1 MPRRNGQPV
10 GTTPDTRRWWTLAAM
25 ALAVLAI
32 GLDLT
37 ILSTALPTLA
47 RDLHASTTDLQWFA
61 NSYTLV
67 LAALMLP
74 AGAVSDRVGPKPLMI
89 GALVVF
95 GAASVGSG
103 LSTSPGMLTGFRALL
118 GLGAAFLMPVSMSLL
133 TIVFPAEERAR
144 AMGLWITAN
153 SLGVPVGPL
162 LGGWMLD
169 HFHWGWVFFINV
181 PVVLVAL
188 VAVAI
193 LVPRTRGS
201 RAVRIDLPGIVLSSA
216 ALVLLTY
223 GFIRAGQAGWGS
235 SGPWILITAGIA
247 VMAGFVWQ
255 QARTGSGLV
264 DLSLFRSRTFTWSTV
279 LLTVTAFGMMGLMF
293 VLPQYF
299 QSVRGASAFESGL
312 RLLPVI
318 LGLAVGARV
327 GDRLVTRL
335 GGRVVAPVG
344 LGLIIVA
351 GALGAQTTA
360 ASSWWFVHS
369 WETLAGVGMGLALPV
384 LVALGTSELPESRT
398 GTGSAVLQTAR
409 QAGGTLGVAILGS
422 VLAAGYRSGLEVGAL
437 PGSLVRV
444 ARDSVQGAIAVADA
458 VHLPA
463 LADSAKAA
471 FVSGMSLTLVV
482 TSLVLVLPVVAGFA
496 FLPGRRAL
504 ASLEPVTTTREGD
517 GDSAT
522 GSDGIPGVAATM
534 PE

>member
-1 MPRRNGQPV
+1 MTGHRV
-10 GTTPDTRRWWTLAAM
+10 TAAPDPRRWWTLGAM

-37 ILSTALPTLA
+37 ILSTALPTLS

-61 NSYTLV
+61 NAYTLV

-95 GAASVGSG
+95 GAASIGCG
-103 LSTSPGMLTGFRALL
+103 LSTSPGVLTGFRAML

-133 TIVFPAEERAR
+133 TIVFPAQERAR

-153 SLGVPVGPL
+153 SLGIPVGPL

-181 PVVLVAL
+181 PVVLLAL

-201 RAVRIDLPGIVLSSA
+201 RTARIDGIGIGLSSA
-216 ALVLLTY
+216 GLVLLTY
-223 GFIRAGQAGWGS
+223 GFIRAGEDGWS
-235 SGPWILITAGIA
+235 SGAPWRLIAAGVLA
-247 VMAGFVWQ
+247 MAGFVWQ
-255 QARTGSGLV
+255 QSRTGSGLV
-264 DLSLFRSRTFTWSTV
+264 DLSLFRSRTFTWSTL
-279 LLTVTAFGMMGLMF
+279 LLTLTAFGMMGLMF

-318 LGLAVGARV
+318 LGLAVGARA
-327 GDRLVTRL
+327 GDRLVARL
-335 GGRVVAPVG
+335 GGRVVAPLG
-344 LGLIIVA
+344 LGLIATA
-351 GALGAQTTA
+351 GVLGAQTTVV
-360 ASSWWFVHS
+360 SSWWFVHG
-369 WETLAGVGMGLALPV
+369 WEALAGVGMGLALPI
-384 LVALGTSELPESRT
+384 LVALGTSELPEGRS
-398 GTGSAVLQTAR
+398 GSGSAVLQTAR
-409 QAGGTLGVAILGS
+409 QVGGTLGVAILGS
-422 VLAAGYRSGLEVGAL
+422 VLAAGYRSGLDVGGLPTAL
-437 PGSLVRV
+437 AQT
-444 ARDSVQGAIAVADA
+444 ARDGLQGAIAIANAAHV
-458 VHLPA
+458 PA
-463 LADSAKAA
+463 LGDSARAA

-482 TSLVLVLPVVAGFA
+482 TSLVLVLPVIAGVAY
-496 FLPGRRAL
+496 LPGRRAGSAL
-504 ASLEPVTTTREGD
+504 LVDRDDADRGSAASAARGGMP
-517 GDSAT
+517 SA
-522 GSDGIPGVAATM
+522 PATM